1 MLGVCYSVQDRPL
14 INLMAKKLGLI
25 VLVLFLAGI
34 AALIWTFS
42 AARLEFTPLDAAEL
56 PPAMPAPGM
65 TLSAL
70 PTGSMESR
78 ALFAYRGGSLGD
90 KRDFAMTAFLVR
102 HPKGDL
108 LFDTGFGFDV
118 DEHIK
123 TTPWLMQQMT
133 TYSRTKT
140 VANLFGGSGYL
151 PSQLAGVVLT
161 HAHWD
166 HVSGLDSLPGVK
178 VWVTPAE
185 KRFIDSRDAATAL
198 INSFKD
204 VAYREYNFTDGPYLG
219 FEKSFDVWS
228 DGSVVIVPAPGHTP
242 GSIIAFITLPTGARY
257 ALLGDLV
264 WQMEGI
270 DIPAER
276 PWLSRQLVD
285 EDHDQ
290 VRQQI
295 AKIAAIRKRF
305 PEIHMV
311 PAHDARAASR
321 VPMFPAS
328 AK

>member
-1 MLGVCYSVQDRPL
+1 MP
-14 INLMAKKLGLI
+14 KKLGLI
-25 VLVLFLAGI
+25 VLLLFLAGFG
-34 AALIWTFS
+34 ALIWTFS
-42 AARLEFTPLDAAEL
+42 AARLDFAPLDAAEL
-56 PPAMPAPGM
+56 PPAMPPPGM
-65 TLSAL
+65 TLSSL

-78 ALFAYRGGSLGD
+78 GLFAYRGGGLSD
-90 KRDFAMTAFLVR
+90 KRDFSMTAFLVR

-108 LFDTGFGFDV
+108 LFDTGFGFDA

-123 TTPWLMQQMT
+123 TTPWLIRQFSVHT
-133 TYSRTKT
+133 RTKT
-140 VANLFGGSGYL
+140 VANLLGGSGYL

-185 KRFIDSRDAATAL
+185 KRFIDSRDRMTTL

-204 VAYREYNFTDGPYLG
+204 VNYREYNFPDGPYLG

-242 GSIIAFITLPTGARY
+242 GSIVAFITLPTGARY

-285 EDHDQ
+285 NNGDE

-295 AKIAAIRKRF
+295 AKVAAIRKRF
-305 PEIHMV
+305 PEIQMV

-321 VPMFPAS
+321 VPMFPAT